1 MLTEYEPCHVYKVQA
16 KPCRQCT
23 SKAMSTVFKPYH
35 ADSVRAKLE
44 VVAINILL
52 ARPLESITLLDT
64 DHLSREMAHKDL
76 MLERRMLFLPSLLK
90 LQTIMAWTR

>member
-1 MLTEYEPCHVYKVQA
+1 MMIDPPLEAVPGA
-16 KPCRQCT
+16 L
-23 SKAMSTVFKPYH
+23 A
-35 ADSVRAKLE
+35 ALE
-44 VVAINILL
+44 VVAINVLL